1 MEVFANEPESQ
12 MGRHGR
18 TPQFSMLH
26 AMVFERA
33 ISVRGS
39 KMRLPSFLFPLIVIL
54 TTSTVAIGGYDAPME
69 IEGATTIDVSMAR
82 ELHDRGVPFVDV
94 RNPDGDEW
102 TPGYDMGH
110 IAGAVN
116 LPLRGAFTE
125 ASLSEVASKDQ
136 EVVIYCE
143 AIDCFLTSTACKKAI
158 GWQFEKVYYF
168 RDGYKAWKRAGHS
181 IEM

>member
-1 MEVFANEPESQ
+1 
-12 MGRHGR
+12 
-18 TPQFSMLH
+18 
-26 AMVFERA
+26 
-33 ISVRGS
+33 
-39 KMRLPSFLFPLIVIL
+39 MRKLSFLFPLIVTL
-54 TTSTVAIGGYDAPME
+54 TTSTVAIAGYDAPKE
-69 IEGATTIDVSMAR
+69 IEGATTIDVSLAR

-94 RNPDGDEW
+94 RNADGDEW

-125 ASLSEVASKDQ
+125 AALSEVVSKDQ

-143 AIDCFLTSTACKKAI
+143 AIDCFLTSIACKKAV

-168 RDGYKAWKRAGHS
+168 RDGYKAWKRLAHP
-181 IEM
+181 IE